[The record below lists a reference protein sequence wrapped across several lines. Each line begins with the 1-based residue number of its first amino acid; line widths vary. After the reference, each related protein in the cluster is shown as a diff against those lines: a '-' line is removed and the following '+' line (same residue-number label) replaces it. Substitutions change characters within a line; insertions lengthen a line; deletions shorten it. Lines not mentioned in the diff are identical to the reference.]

1 MKNHLIISVATAAV
15 LLTGCSGTKKT
26 TAQAD
31 KFDYTVEQFADLQI
45 LRYRVPGFED
55 LSLKQKELVYYLTE
69 AALEGRDILFD
80 QNGKYNLRIRRML
93 EAIYTNY
100 KGDKNSADFKNME
113 TYLKRVWFSNGIHHH
128 YGSEKFVPGFSQDFL
143 KQVVLGV
150 DPTLL
155 PLAEG
160 QTVEQLCE
168 EIFPVI
174 FDPTIM
180 PKRVNQADGEDL
192 VLTSACNYYDGVTQA
207 EAEAFYAKMKDPKD
221 ETPISY
227 GLNSRLV
234 KENGKIQEKV
244 WKVGGLYTQALEKIV
259 YWLKKAEGVA
269 EDDAQKAA
277 ISKLIE
283 FYETGDLKT
292 FDEYAILWVKDLNS
306 RIDVVN
312 GFTESYGDPLGMK
325 ASWESLVNF
334 KDMVATQRTEIISS
348 NAQWFE
354 DHSPVEAQFKKSEVK
369 GVSAKVITAAILA
382 GDLYP
387 ATAIGIN
394 LPNANWIRAHHGSKS
409 VTIGNITDAY
419 NKAAHGNGFNEE
431 FVYSDAERELIDQY
445 SDLTDELHTD
455 LHECLGH
462 GSGKLLPGVDPDA
475 LKAYGS
481 TIEEARADLFGL
493 YYVADPKLVELGLLS
508 SNEAYKAQYYTY
520 LMNGLMTQLVRI
532 QPGNTVEEAHMR
544 NRQLIARWVFEK
556 GAADKVVELVK
567 KDGKTYVVVND
578 YEKVRQLFGELLAEI
593 QRIKST
599 GDFAAARALVE
610 DYAVK
615 VDPVLHAEVLER
627 YKKLNLAPY
636 KGFVNP
642 KYEAVTD
649 ANGTITDVKVSYDE
663 GYAEQM
669 LRYSKDYSPLPSVNN

>member
-1 MKNHLIISVATAAV
+1 MVTALS
-15 LLTGCSGTKKT
+15 LLMACGGNPKT
-26 TAQAD
+26 TAEAE

-69 AALEGRDILFD
+69 AALQGRDILFD
-80 QNGKYNLRIRRML
+80 QNGKYNLTIRRML
-93 EAIYTNY
+93 EAVYTGYN
-100 KGDKNSADFKNME
+100 GDKNTPDFKAME
-113 TYLKRVWFSNGIHHH
+113 VYLKRVWFSNGIHHH
-128 YGSEKFVPGFSQDFL
+128 YGSEKFVPGFTPEFFRQAVQS
-143 KQVVLGV
+143 V
-150 DPTLL
+150 DAATL

-168 EIFPVI
+168 EVFPVI
-174 FDPTIM
+174 FDPKVM
-180 PKRVNQADGEDL
+180 PKRVNQAAGEDL
-192 VLTSACNYYDGVTQA
+192 VLTSACNYYDGVTQQ
-207 EAEAFYAKMKDPKD
+207 EAEDFYNALKNPQD
-221 ETPISY
+221 ETPVSY

-234 KENGKIQEKV
+234 KEDGKIQEKV
-244 WKVGGLYTQALEKIV
+244 WKVGGLYGQALEKIV

-269 EDDAQKAA
+269 ETPEQKAVIA
-277 ISKLIE
+277 KLMD

-306 RIDVVN
+306 RIDFVN

-334 KDMVATQRTEIISS
+334 KDLEATRRTELISG

-354 DHSPVEAQFKKSEVK
+354 DHSPVDGQFKKEKVK

-394 LPNANWIRAHHGSKS
+394 LPNANWIRSQHGSKS

-431 FVYSDAERELIDQY
+431 FVYSDAELQLIDKY
-445 SDLTDELHTD
+445 ADVTDELHTD

-493 YYVADPKLVELGLLS
+493 YYVADPKLVELGLTPS
-508 SNEAYKAQYYTY
+508 ADAYKAQYYTY

-532 QPGNTVEEAHMR
+532 EPGNNVEEAHMR
-544 NRQLIARWVFEK
+544 NRQLIARWVYEN
-556 GAADKVVELVK
+556 GAAEKVVELVK
-567 KDGKTYVVVND
+567 KDGKTYVVIND
-578 YEKVRQLFGELLAEI
+578 YEKVRDLFGRLLAEI

-599 GDFAAARALVE
+599 GDYAGAHDLVE
-610 DYAVK
+610 AYAVK
-615 VDPVLHAEVLER
+615 VDPALHAEVLER

-649 ANGTITDVKVSYDE
+649 ANGTITDVTVTYDE

-669 LRYSKDYSPLPSVNN
+669 LRYSKDYSTLPSVNK

>member
-1 MKNHLIISVATAAV
+1 MKNHLIISVATATV

-100 KGDKNSADFKNME
+100 KGDKNSTDFKNME

-143 KQVVLGV
+143 KQAVLGV
-150 DPTLL
+150 DPALL

-174 FDPTIM
+174 FNPTIM

-221 ETPISY
+221 ETPVSY

-334 KDMVATQRTEIISS
+334 KDLVATQRTEIISS

-493 YYVADPKLVELGLLS
+493 YYVADPKLIELGLLS
-508 SNEAYKAQYYTY
+508 SDEAYKAQYYTY

>member
-1 MKNHLIISVATAAV
+1 MVTALS
-15 LLTGCSGTKKT
+15 LLTACGGNPKT
-26 TAQAD
+26 TAEAE

-69 AALEGRDILFD
+69 AALQGRDILFD
-80 QNGKYNLRIRRML
+80 QNGKYNLTIRRML
-93 EAIYTNY
+93 EAVYTGY
-100 KGDKNSADFKNME
+100 KGDKNTPDFKAME
-113 TYLKRVWFSNGIHHH
+113 VYLKRVWFSNGIHHH
-128 YGSEKFVPGFSQDFL
+128 YGSEKFVPGFTPEFFRQAVQS
-143 KQVVLGV
+143 V
-150 DPTLL
+150 DAATL

-168 EIFPVI
+168 EVFPVI
-174 FDPTIM
+174 FDPTVM
-180 PKRVNQADGEDL
+180 PKRVNQAAGEDL
-192 VLTSACNYYDGVTQA
+192 VLTSACNYYDGVTQQ
-207 EAEAFYAKMKDPKD
+207 EAEAFYNALKNPQD
-221 ETPISY
+221 ETPVSY

-234 KENGKIQEKV
+234 KEDGKIQEKV
-244 WKVGGLYTQALEKIV
+244 WKVGGLYGQALEKIV

-269 EDDAQKAA
+269 ETPEQKAVIA
-277 ISKLIE
+277 KLME

-306 RIDVVN
+306 RIDFVN

-334 KDMVATQRTEIISS
+334 KDLEATQRTELISG

-354 DHSPVEAQFKKSEVK
+354 DHSPVDGQFKKEKVK

-394 LPNANWIRAHHGSKS
+394 LPNANWIRSHHGSKS

-431 FVYSDAERELIDQY
+431 FVYSDAELQLIDKY
-445 SDLTDELHTD
+445 ADVTDELHTD

-493 YYVADPKLVELGLLS
+493 YYVADPKLVELGLTPS
-508 SNEAYKAQYYTY
+508 ADAYKAQYYTY

-532 QPGNTVEEAHMR
+532 EPGNNVEEAHMR
-544 NRQLIARWVFEK
+544 NRQLIARWVYEK
-556 GAADKVVELVK
+556 GAAEKVVELVK
-567 KDGKTYVVVND
+567 KDGKTYVVIND
-578 YEKVRQLFGELLAEI
+578 YEKVRDLFGRLLAEI

-599 GDFAAARALVE
+599 GDYAGAHDLVE
-610 DYAVK
+610 AYAVK
-615 VDPVLHAEVLER
+615 VDPALHAEVLER

-649 ANGTITDVKVSYDE
+649 ADGTITDVTVTYDE

-669 LRYSKDYSPLPSVNN
+669 LRYSKDYSTLPSVNK

>member
-1 MKNHLIISVATAAV
+1 MKKQIASMAAALA
-15 LLTGCSGTKKT
+15 LLTACGGHPKH
-26 TAQAD
+26 TASAE

-45 LRYRVPGFED
+45 LRYRVPGFEE
-55 LSLKQKELVYYLTE
+55 LSLPQKKLVYYLTE
-69 AALEGRDILFD
+69 AALQGRDILFD
-80 QNGKYNLRIRRML
+80 QNGKYNLRIRRAL
-93 EAIYTNY
+93 EAIYTDY
-100 KGDKNSADFKNME
+100 SGDRQTSDFKALE
-113 TYLKRVWFSNGIHHH
+113 VYLKRVWFSNGIHHH
-128 YGSEKFVPGFSQDFL
+128 YGCEKFIPGFTPEFF
-143 KQVVLGV
+143 KQALAAVPAGK
-150 DPTLL
+150 L
-155 PLAEG
+155 PLADG
-160 QTVEQLCE
+160 QSVEQFFE
-168 EIFPVI
+168 ELKPVI
-174 FDPTIM
+174 FDAKVM
-180 PKRVNQADGEDL
+180 AKRVNQADGEDL
-192 VLTSACNYYDGVTQA
+192 ILTSACNYYEGVTQA
-207 EAEAFYAKMKDPKD
+207 EAEKFYADLKDPND

-234 KENGKIQEKV
+234 KENGKIYEKV
-244 WKVGGLYTQALEKIV
+244 WKVGGLYGAAIEKIA
-259 YWLKKAEGVA
+259 YWLKKAEEVA
-269 EDDAQKAA
+269 ETPEQRAVIA
-277 ISKLIE
+277 KLVE
-283 FYETGDLKT
+283 YYETGDLEK

-306 RIDVVN
+306 RVDFVN

-334 KDMVATQRTEIISS
+334 KDLESTQRTELISS

-354 DHSPVEAQFKKSEVK
+354 DHSPVDKRFKKEKVK
-369 GVSAKVITAAILA
+369 GVTAKVITTAILA

-387 ATAIGIN
+387 STAIGIN
-394 LPNANWIRAHHGSKS
+394 LPNANWIRSQHGSKS

-431 FVYSDAERELIDQY
+431 FVNSDQELVWINEY
-445 SDLTDELHTD
+445 GDLTGNLHTD

-493 YYVADPKLVELGLLS
+493 YYVADPKLVELKLTP
-508 SNEAYKAQYYTY
+508 NEEAYKAEYYTF

-532 QPGNTVEEAHMR
+532 EPGNQVEEAHMR

-556 GAADKVVELVK
+556 GAADKAVEMVK
-567 KDGKTYVVVND
+567 RNGKTYVVVND
-578 YEKVRQLFGELLAEI
+578 YQKVRSLFGELLSEI

-599 GDFAAARALVE
+599 GDFEAARNLVE
-610 DYAVK
+610 QYAVK
-615 VDPVLHAEVLER
+615 VDPTLHAEVLER

-649 ANGTITDVKVSYDE
+649 AEGNITDVKVTYNE

-669 LRYSKDYSPLPSVNN
+669 LRYSKDYSVLPNIN

>member
-1 MKNHLIISVATAAV
+1 MVTALS
-15 LLTGCSGTKKT
+15 LLTACGGNPKT
-26 TAQAD
+26 TAEAE

-69 AALEGRDILFD
+69 AALQGRDILFD
-80 QNGKYNLRIRRML
+80 QNGKYNLTIRRML
-93 EAIYTNY
+93 EAVYTGYN
-100 KGDKNSADFKNME
+100 GDKNTPDFKAME
-113 TYLKRVWFSNGIHHH
+113 VYLKRVWFSNGIHHH
-128 YGSEKFVPGFSQDFL
+128 YGSEKFVPGFTPEFFRQAVQS
-143 KQVVLGV
+143 V
-150 DPTLL
+150 DAATL

-168 EIFPVI
+168 EVFPVI
-174 FDPTIM
+174 FDPKVM
-180 PKRVNQADGEDL
+180 PKRVNQAAGEDL
-192 VLTSACNYYDGVTQA
+192 VLTSACNYYDGVTQQ
-207 EAEAFYAKMKDPKD
+207 EAEDFYNALKNPQD
-221 ETPISY
+221 ETPVSY

-234 KENGKIQEKV
+234 KEDGKIQEKV
-244 WKVGGLYTQALEKIV
+244 WKVGGLYGQALEKIV

-269 EDDAQKAA
+269 ETPEQKAVIA
-277 ISKLIE
+277 KLMD

-306 RIDVVN
+306 RIDFVN

-334 KDMVATQRTEIISS
+334 KDLEATRRTELISG

-354 DHSPVEAQFKKSEVK
+354 DHSPVDGQFKKEKVK

-394 LPNANWIRAHHGSKS
+394 LPNANWIRSQHGSKS

-431 FVYSDAERELIDQY
+431 FVYSDAELQLIDKY
-445 SDLTDELHTD
+445 ADVTDELHTD

-493 YYVADPKLVELGLLS
+493 YYVADPKLVELGLTPS
-508 SNEAYKAQYYTY
+508 ADAYKAQYYTY

-532 QPGNTVEEAHMR
+532 EPGNNVEEAHMR
-544 NRQLIARWVFEK
+544 NRQLIARWVYEK
-556 GAADKVVELVK
+556 GAAEKVVELVK
-567 KDGKTYVVVND
+567 KDGKTYVVIND
-578 YEKVRQLFGELLAEI
+578 YEKVRDLFGRLLAEI

-599 GDFAAARALVE
+599 GDYAGAHDLVE
-610 DYAVK
+610 AYAVK
-615 VDPVLHAEVLER
+615 VDPALHAEVLER

-649 ANGTITDVKVSYDE
+649 ANGTITDVTVTYDE

-669 LRYSKDYSPLPSVNN
+669 LRYSKDYSTLPSVNK

>member
-1 MKNHLIISVATAAV
+1 MVTALS
-15 LLTGCSGTKKT
+15 LLTACGGNPKT
-26 TAQAD
+26 TAEAE

-69 AALEGRDILFD
+69 AALQGRDILFD
-80 QNGKYNLRIRRML
+80 QNGKYNLTIRRML
-93 EAIYTNY
+93 EAVYTGYN
-100 KGDKNSADFKNME
+100 GDKNTPDFKAME
-113 TYLKRVWFSNGIHHH
+113 VYLKRVWFSNGIHHH
-128 YGSEKFVPGFSQDFL
+128 YGSEKFVPGFTPEFFRQAVQS
-143 KQVVLGV
+143 V
-150 DPTLL
+150 DAATL

-168 EIFPVI
+168 EVFPVI
-174 FDPTIM
+174 FDPKVM
-180 PKRVNQADGEDL
+180 PKRVNQAAGEDL
-192 VLTSACNYYDGVTQA
+192 VLTSACNYYDGVTQQ
-207 EAEAFYAKMKDPKD
+207 EAEDFYNALKNPQD
-221 ETPISY
+221 ETPVSY

-234 KENGKIQEKV
+234 KEDGKIQEKV
-244 WKVGGLYTQALEKIV
+244 WKVGGLYGQALEKIV

-269 EDDAQKAA
+269 ETPEQKAVIA
-277 ISKLIE
+277 KLMD

-306 RIDVVN
+306 RIDFVN

-334 KDMVATQRTEIISS
+334 KDLEATRRTELISG

-354 DHSPVEAQFKKSEVK
+354 DHSPVDGQFKKEKVK

-394 LPNANWIRAHHGSKS
+394 LPNANWIRSQHGSKS

-431 FVYSDAERELIDQY
+431 FVYSDAELQLIDKY
-445 SDLTDELHTD
+445 ADVTDELHTD

-493 YYVADPKLVELGLLS
+493 YYVADPKLVELGLTPS
-508 SNEAYKAQYYTY
+508 ADAYKAQYYTY

-532 QPGNTVEEAHMR
+532 EPGNNVEEAHMR
-544 NRQLIARWVFEK
+544 NRQLIARWVYEK
-556 GAADKVVELVK
+556 GAAEKVVELVK
-567 KDGKTYVVVND
+567 KDGKTYVVIND
-578 YEKVRQLFGELLAEI
+578 YEKVRDLFGRLLAEI

-599 GDFAAARALVE
+599 GDYAGAHDLVE
-610 DYAVK
+610 AYAVK
-615 VDPVLHAEVLER
+615 VDPALHAEVLER

-642 KYEAVTD
+642 KYEVVTD
-649 ANGTITDVKVSYDE
+649 ADGTITDVTVTYDE

-669 LRYSKDYSPLPSVNN
+669 LRYSKDYSTLSSVNK

>member
-1 MKNHLIISVATAAV
+1 MKKQIASMAAALA
-15 LLTGCSGTKKT
+15 LLTACGGHPKH
-26 TAQAD
+26 TASAE

-45 LRYRVPGFED
+45 LRYRVPGFEE
-55 LSLKQKELVYYLTE
+55 LSLPQKKLVYYLTE
-69 AALEGRDILFD
+69 AALQGRDILFD
-80 QNGKYNLRIRRML
+80 QNGKYNLRIRRAL
-93 EAIYTNY
+93 EAIYTDY
-100 KGDKNSADFKNME
+100 SGDRQTSDFKALE
-113 TYLKRVWFSNGIHHH
+113 VYLKRVWFSNGIHHH
-128 YGSEKFVPGFSQDFL
+128 YGCEKFIPGFTPEFF
-143 KQVVLGV
+143 KQALAAVPAGK
-150 DPTLL
+150 L
-155 PLAEG
+155 PLADG
-160 QTVEQLCE
+160 QSVEQFFE
-168 EIFPVI
+168 ELKPVI
-174 FDPTIM
+174 FDAKVM
-180 PKRVNQADGEDL
+180 AKRVNQADGEDL
-192 VLTSACNYYDGVTQA
+192 ILTSACNYYEGVTQA
-207 EAEAFYAKMKDPKD
+207 EAEKFYADLKDPND

-234 KENGKIQEKV
+234 KENGKIYEKV
-244 WKVGGLYTQALEKIV
+244 WKVGGLYGAAIEKIA
-259 YWLKKAEGVA
+259 YWLKKAEEVA
-269 EDDAQKAA
+269 ETPEQRAVIA
-277 ISKLIE
+277 KLVE
-283 FYETGDLKT
+283 YYETGDLEK

-306 RIDVVN
+306 RVDFVN

-334 KDMVATQRTEIISS
+334 KDLESTQRTELISS

-354 DHSPVEAQFKKSEVK
+354 DHSPVDKQFKKEKVK
-369 GVSAKVITAAILA
+369 GVTAKVITTAILA

-387 ATAIGIN
+387 STAIGIN
-394 LPNANWIRAHHGSKS
+394 LPNANWIRSQHGSKS

-431 FVYSDAERELIDQY
+431 FVNSDQELAWINEY
-445 SDLTDELHTD
+445 GDLTGNLHTD

-493 YYVADPKLVELGLLS
+493 YYVADPKLVELKLTP
-508 SNEAYKAQYYTY
+508 NEEAYKAEYYTF

-532 QPGNTVEEAHMR
+532 EPGNQVEEAHMR

-556 GAADKVVELVK
+556 GAADKAVEMVK
-567 KDGKTYVVVND
+567 RNGKTYVVVND
-578 YEKVRQLFGELLAEI
+578 YQKVRSLFGELLSEI

-599 GDFAAARALVE
+599 GDFEAARNLVE
-610 DYAVK
+610 QYAVK
-615 VDPVLHAEVLER
+615 VDPTLHAEVLER

-649 ANGTITDVKVSYDE
+649 TEGNITDVKVTYNE

-669 LRYSKDYSPLPSVNN
+669 LRYSKDYSVLPNIN

>member
-1 MKNHLIISVATAAV
+1 MKKQLIACAAFA
-15 LLTGCSGTKKT
+15 LLTACSGSKT
-26 TAQAD
+26 TTAEAD

-45 LRYRVPGFED
+45 LRYRVPGFEN
-55 LSLKQKELVYYLTE
+55 LSLQQKELVYYLTE
-69 AALEGRDILFD
+69 AALQGRDILFD
-80 QNGKYNLRIRRML
+80 QNGKYNLRIRRTL
-93 EAIYTNY
+93 EAVYTGY
-100 KGDKNSADFKNME
+100 KGDKNTPDFKAME
-113 TYLKRVWFSNGIHHH
+113 VYLKRVWFSNGIHHH
-128 YGSEKFVPGFSQDFL
+128 YGSEKFVPGFAPEFFKEAMLS
-143 KQVVLGV
+143 V
-150 DPTLL
+150 DASTL

-160 QTVEQLCE
+160 QTVEQLCDE
-168 EIFPVI
+168 LFPVI
-174 FDPTIM
+174 FDPAVM
-180 PKRVNQADGEDL
+180 PKRVNQAAGEDL
-192 VLTSACNYYDGVTQA
+192 VLTSACNYYDGVTQK
-207 EAEAFYAKMKDPKD
+207 EAEDFYNAMKDPKD
-221 ETPISY
+221 ETPVSY

-234 KENGKIQEKV
+234 KENGKIQEKI
-244 WKVGGLYTQALEKIV
+244 WKVGGLYGQAIDKIV

-269 EDDAQKAA
+269 ENPEQKAVIA
-277 ISKLIE
+277 ELIK

-306 RIDVVN
+306 LVDFVN

-334 KDMVATQRTEIISS
+334 KDMEATHRTEIISG

-354 DHSPVEAQFKKSEVK
+354 DHSPVDKQFKKDEVK

-394 LPNANWIRAHHGSKS
+394 LPNSNWIRSHHGSKS

-431 FVYSDAERELIDQY
+431 FVYSDAELQLIDKY
-445 SDLTDELHTD
+445 ADLTGELHTD

-462 GSGKLLPGVDPDA
+462 GSGKLLPGVDSDA

-493 YYVADPKLVELGLLS
+493 YYVADSKLVELGLTP
-508 SNEAYKAQYYTY
+508 NADAYKAEYYTY

-532 QPGNTVEEAHMR
+532 EQGNNVEEAHMR

-578 YEKVRQLFGELLAEI
+578 YEKLRELFGELLSEI

-599 GDFAAARALVE
+599 GDYQGAHDLVE
-610 DYAVK
+610 NYAVK
-615 VDPVLHAEVLER
+615 VDPALHAEVLER

-642 KYEAVTD
+642 KYEAVVD
-649 ANGTITDVKVSYDE
+649 AAGKITDVKVTYDE

-669 LRYSKDYSPLPSVNN
+669 LRYSKDYSNLPSINN

>member
-1 MKNHLIISVATAAV
+1 MKKQLISMVTALS
-15 LLTGCSGTKKT
+15 LLTACGGNPKT
-26 TAQAD
+26 TAEAE

-69 AALEGRDILFD
+69 AALQGRDILFD
-80 QNGKYNLRIRRML
+80 QNGKYNLTIRRML
-93 EAIYTNY
+93 EAVYTGY
-100 KGDKNSADFKNME
+100 KGDKNTPDFKAME
-113 TYLKRVWFSNGIHHH
+113 VYLKRVWFSNGIHHH
-128 YGSEKFVPGFSQDFL
+128 YGSEKFVPGFTPEFF
-143 KQVVLGV
+143 KQAVQSV
-150 DPTLL
+150 DAATL

-168 EIFPVI
+168 EVLPVI
-174 FDPTIM
+174 FDPTVM
-180 PKRVNQADGEDL
+180 PKRVNQAAGEDL
-192 VLTSACNYYDGVTQA
+192 VLTSACNYYDGVTQQ
-207 EAEAFYAKMKDPKD
+207 EAEDFYNALKNPQD
-221 ETPISY
+221 ETPVSY

-234 KENGKIQEKV
+234 KEDGKIQEKV
-244 WKVGGLYTQALEKIV
+244 WKVGGLYGQALEKIV

-269 EDDAQKAA
+269 ETPEQKAVIA
-277 ISKLIE
+277 KLME

-306 RIDVVN
+306 RIDFVN

-334 KDMVATQRTEIISS
+334 KDLEATQRTELISG

-354 DHSPVEAQFKKSEVK
+354 DHSPVDGQFKKEKVK

-394 LPNANWIRAHHGSKS
+394 LPNANWIRSHHGSKS

-431 FVYSDAERELIDQY
+431 FVYSDAELQLIDKY
-445 SDLTDELHTD
+445 ADVTDELHTD

-493 YYVADPKLVELGLLS
+493 YYVADPKLVELGLTPS
-508 SNEAYKAQYYTY
+508 ADAYKAQYYTY

-532 QPGNTVEEAHMR
+532 EPGNNVEEAHMR
-544 NRQLIARWVFEK
+544 NRQLIARWVYEK
-556 GAADKVVELVK
+556 GAAEKVVELVK
-567 KDGKTYVVVND
+567 KDGKTYVVIND
-578 YEKVRQLFGELLAEI
+578 YEKVRDLFGRLLAEI

-599 GDFAAARALVE
+599 GDYAGAHDLVE
-610 DYAVK
+610 AYAVK
-615 VDPVLHAEVLER
+615 VDPALHAEVLER

-649 ANGTITDVKVSYDE
+649 ADGTITDVTVTYDE

-669 LRYSKDYSPLPSVNN
+669 LRYSKDYSTLPSVNK

>member
-1 MKNHLIISVATAAV
+1 MAVAATILTACGGAD
-15 LLTGCSGTKKT
+15 KP

-31 KFDYTVEQFADLQI
+31 NFKYTVEQFADLQI

-55 LSLKQKELVYYLTE
+55 LTLKQKELVYYLTQ

-80 QNGKYNLRIRRML
+80 QNGKYNLSIRRML
-93 EAIYTNY
+93 ETIYTDY
-100 KGDKNSADFKNME
+100 PGDKNDPDFVNLT

-128 YGSEKFVPGFSQDFL
+128 YGSDKFVPGFTPEFL
-143 KQVVLGV
+143 KKALLSV
-150 DPTLL
+150 DAAKL
-155 PLAEG
+155 PLAQG
-160 QTVEQLCE
+160 QTAEQLFDE
-168 EIFPVI
+168 LSPVI
-174 FDPTIM
+174 FDPKVM

-192 VLTSACNYYDGVTQA
+192 VLTSASNYYDGVSQK
-207 EAEAFYAKMKDPKD
+207 EAEDFYAALKDPKD
-221 ETPISY
+221 ETPVSY

-234 KENGKIQEKV
+234 KENGKVVEKV
-244 WKVGGLYTQALEKIV
+244 WKVGGLYTQAIEKIV
-259 YWLKKAEGVA
+259 FWLKKAEKVA
-269 EDDAQKAA
+269 ENEAQKAA

-283 FYETGDLKT
+283 YYETGDLKT

-306 RIDVVN
+306 RIDFTN

-325 ASWESLVNF
+325 ASWESIVNF
-334 KDMVATQRTEIISS
+334 KDLDATRRTELISS

-354 DHSPVEAQFKKSEVK
+354 DHSPVDKQYKKETVK
-369 GVSAKVITAAILA
+369 GVSAKVITAAILG

-387 ATAIGIN
+387 STAIGIN
-394 LPNANWIRAHHGSKS
+394 LPNSNWIRSHHGSKS

-431 FVYSDAERELIDQY
+431 FVYGDAEKKLIDTY
-445 SDLTDELHTD
+445 GDLTGELHTD

-462 GSGKLLPGVDPDA
+462 GSGKLLPGIDPDA

-493 YYVADPKLVELGLLS
+493 YYVGDPKLVELGLVPDG
-508 SNEAYKAQYYTY
+508 EAFKAEYYTY

-532 QPGNTVEEAHMR
+532 EPGNNVEEAHMR

-556 GAADKVVELVK
+556 GASDKVVELVK

-578 YEKVRQLFGELLAEI
+578 YQKLRHLFGELLAEI
-593 QRIKST
+593 QRVKST
-599 GDFAAARALVE
+599 GDYAGARALVE
-610 DYAVK
+610 NYAVK
-615 VDPVLHAEVLER
+615 VDPELHAEVLER

-649 ANGTITDVKVSYDE
+649 TDGNITDVKVTYDE

-669 LRYSKDYSPLPSVNN
+669 LRYSKDYSPLPSVN

>member
-1 MKNHLIISVATAAV
+1 MVTALS
-15 LLTGCSGTKKT
+15 LLTACGGNPKT
-26 TAQAD
+26 TAEAE

-55 LSLKQKELVYYLTE
+55 LSLKQKEVVYYLTE
-69 AALEGRDILFD
+69 AALQGRDILFD
-80 QNGKYNLRIRRML
+80 QNGKYNLTIRRML
-93 EAIYTNY
+93 EAVYTGY
-100 KGDKNSADFKNME
+100 KGDKNTPDFKAME
-113 TYLKRVWFSNGIHHH
+113 VYLKRVWFSNGIHHH
-128 YGSEKFVPGFSQDFL
+128 YGSEKFVPGFTPEFFRQAVQS
-143 KQVVLGV
+143 V
-150 DPTLL
+150 DAATL

-168 EIFPVI
+168 EVFPVI
-174 FDPTIM
+174 FDPTVM
-180 PKRVNQADGEDL
+180 PKRVNQAAGEDL
-192 VLTSACNYYDGVTQA
+192 VLTSACNYYDGVTQQ
-207 EAEAFYAKMKDPKD
+207 EAEDFYNALKNPQD
-221 ETPISY
+221 ETPVSY

-234 KENGKIQEKV
+234 KEDGKIQEKV
-244 WKVGGLYTQALEKIV
+244 WKVGGLYGQALEKIV

-269 EDDAQKAA
+269 ETPEQKAVIA
-277 ISKLIE
+277 KLME

-306 RIDVVN
+306 RIDFVN

-334 KDMVATQRTEIISS
+334 KDLEATQRTELISG

-354 DHSPVEAQFKKSEVK
+354 DHSPVDGQFKKEKVK

-394 LPNANWIRAHHGSKS
+394 LPNANWIRSHHGSKS

-431 FVYSDAERELIDQY
+431 FVYSDAELQLIDKY
-445 SDLTDELHTD
+445 ADVTDELHTD

-493 YYVADPKLVELGLLS
+493 YYVADPKLVELGLTPS
-508 SNEAYKAQYYTY
+508 ADAYKAQYYTY

-532 QPGNTVEEAHMR
+532 EPGNNVEEAHMR
-544 NRQLIARWVFEK
+544 NRQLIARWVYEK
-556 GAADKVVELVK
+556 GAAEKVVELVK
-567 KDGKTYVVVND
+567 KDGKTYVVIND
-578 YEKVRQLFGELLAEI
+578 YEKVRDLFGRLLAEI

-599 GDFAAARALVE
+599 GDYAGAHDLVE
-610 DYAVK
+610 AYAVK
-615 VDPVLHAEVLER
+615 VDPALHAEVLER

-649 ANGTITDVKVSYDE
+649 ADGTITDVTVTYDE

-669 LRYSKDYSPLPSVNN
+669 LRYSKDYSTLPSVNK

>member
-1 MKNHLIISVATAAV
+1 MKKQIASMAAALA
-15 LLTGCSGTKKT
+15 LLTACGGHPKH
-26 TAQAD
+26 TASAE

-45 LRYRVPGFED
+45 LRYRVPGFEE
-55 LSLKQKELVYYLTE
+55 LSLPQKKLVYYLTE
-69 AALEGRDILFD
+69 AALQGRDILFD
-80 QNGKYNLRIRRML
+80 QNGKYNLRIRRAL
-93 EAIYTNY
+93 EAIYTDY
-100 KGDKNSADFKNME
+100 SGDRQTSDFKALE
-113 TYLKRVWFSNGIHHH
+113 VYLKRVWFSNGIHHH
-128 YGSEKFVPGFSQDFL
+128 YGCEKFIPGFTPEFF
-143 KQVVLGV
+143 KQALAAVPAGK
-150 DPTLL
+150 L
-155 PLAEG
+155 PLADG
-160 QTVEQLCE
+160 QSVEQFFE
-168 EIFPVI
+168 ELKPVI
-174 FDPTIM
+174 FDAKVM
-180 PKRVNQADGEDL
+180 AKRVNQADGEDL
-192 VLTSACNYYDGVTQA
+192 ILTSACNYYEGVTQT
-207 EAEAFYAKMKDPKD
+207 EAEKFYADLKDPND

-234 KENGKIQEKV
+234 KENGKIYEKV
-244 WKVGGLYTQALEKIV
+244 WKVGGLYGAAIEKIA
-259 YWLKKAEGVA
+259 YWLKKAEEVA
-269 EDDAQKAA
+269 ETPEQRAVIA
-277 ISKLIE
+277 KLVE
-283 FYETGDLKT
+283 YYETGDLEK

-306 RIDVVN
+306 RVDFVN

-334 KDMVATQRTEIISS
+334 KDLESTQRTELISS

-354 DHSPVEAQFKKSEVK
+354 DHSPVDKRFKKEKVK
-369 GVSAKVITAAILA
+369 GVTAKVITTAILA

-387 ATAIGIN
+387 STAIGIN
-394 LPNANWIRAHHGSKS
+394 LPNANWIRSQHGSKS

-431 FVYSDAERELIDQY
+431 FVNSDQELAWINEY
-445 SDLTDELHTD
+445 GDLTGNLHTD

-493 YYVADPKLVELGLLS
+493 YYVADPKLVELKLTP
-508 SNEAYKAQYYTY
+508 NEEAYKAEYYTF

-532 QPGNTVEEAHMR
+532 EPGNQVEEAHMR

-556 GAADKVVELVK
+556 GAADKAVEMVK
-567 KDGKTYVVVND
+567 RNGKTYVVVND
-578 YEKVRQLFGELLAEI
+578 YQKVRSLFGELLSEI

-599 GDFAAARALVE
+599 GDFEAARNLVE
-610 DYAVK
+610 QYAVK
-615 VDPVLHAEVLER
+615 VDPTLHAEVLER

-649 ANGTITDVKVSYDE
+649 AEGNITDVKVTYNE

-669 LRYSKDYSPLPSVNN
+669 LRYSKDYSVLPNIN

>member
-1 MKNHLIISVATAAV
+1 MKKQLITAVAAMS
-15 LLTGCSGTKKT
+15 LLTACGGAPKT
-26 TAQAD
+26 TAEAE

-45 LRYRVPGFED
+45 LRYRVPEFES

-69 AALEGRDILFD
+69 AALQGRDILFD

-93 EAIYTNY
+93 EAVYTGY
-100 KGDKNSADFKNME
+100 TGDKTAADFKAME
-113 TYLKRVWFSNGIHHH
+113 VYLTRVWFSNGIHHH
-128 YGSEKFVPGFSQDFL
+128 YGSEKFVPGFTTEFF
-143 KQVVLGV
+143 KQALLSV
-150 DPTLL
+150 DASTL

-160 QTVEQLCE
+160 QTVEQLYE
-168 EIFPVI
+168 EIAPVI
-174 FDPTIM
+174 FDPQVM
-180 PKRVNQADGEDL
+180 PKRVNQAAGEDL
-192 VLTSACNYYDGVTQA
+192 VLTSACNYYDGVTQK
-207 EAEAFYAKMKDPKD
+207 EAEAFYNAMKDPKD
-221 ETPISY
+221 ETPVSY

-244 WKVGGLYTQALEKIV
+244 WKVGGLYGQAIEKIV

-269 EDDAQKAA
+269 ENPEQKAVIA
-277 ISKLIE
+277 KLIE
-283 FYETGDLKT
+283 FYETGNLKT
-292 FDEYAILWVKDLNS
+292 FDDYAILWVKDLDS
-306 RIDVVN
+306 RIDFVN

-334 KDMVATQRTEIISS
+334 KDLEATRRTEIISS

-354 DHSPVEAQFKKSEVK
+354 DHSPVEKQFKKEKVK

-394 LPNANWIRAHHGSKS
+394 LPNANWIRSHHGSKS

-431 FVYSDAERELIDQY
+431 FVYSDAELQLIDKY
-445 SDLTDELHTD
+445 ADTTDELHTD

-493 YYVADPKLVELGLLS
+493 YYVADPKLVELGLTP
-508 SNEAYKAQYYTY
+508 NADAYKAQYYTY

-532 QPGNTVEEAHMR
+532 EPGNNVEEAHMR
-544 NRQLIARWVFEK
+544 NRQLIARWVYEK
-556 GAADKVVELVK
+556 GAVDKVVELVK
-567 KDGKTYVVVND
+567 KDGKTYVVIND
-578 YEKVRQLFGELLAEI
+578 YGKVRELFGELLAEI

-599 GDFAAARALVE
+599 GDYEAAHKLVE
-610 DYAVK
+610 AYAVK
-615 VDPVLHAEVLER
+615 VDPELHAEVLER

-636 KGFVNP
+636 KGFINP

-649 ANGTITDVKVSYDE
+649 ADGNITDVTVTYDE

-669 LRYSKDYSPLPSVNN
+669 LRYGKDYSVLPSVNN

>member
-1 MKNHLIISVATAAV
+1 MVTALS
-15 LLTGCSGTKKT
+15 LLTACGGNPKT
-26 TAQAD
+26 TAEAE

-69 AALEGRDILFD
+69 AALQGRDILFD
-80 QNGKYNLRIRRML
+80 QNDKYNLTIRRML
-93 EAIYTNY
+93 EAVYTGY
-100 KGDKNSADFKNME
+100 KGDKNTPDFKAME
-113 TYLKRVWFSNGIHHH
+113 VYLKRVWFSNGIHHH
-128 YGSEKFVPGFSQDFL
+128 YGSEKFVPGFTPEFFRQAVQS
-143 KQVVLGV
+143 V
-150 DPTLL
+150 DAATL

-168 EIFPVI
+168 EVFPVI
-174 FDPTIM
+174 FDPTVM
-180 PKRVNQADGEDL
+180 PKRVNQAAGEDL
-192 VLTSACNYYDGVTQA
+192 VLTSACNYYDGVTQQ
-207 EAEAFYAKMKDPKD
+207 EAEDFYNALKNPQD
-221 ETPISY
+221 ETPVSY

-234 KENGKIQEKV
+234 KEDGKIQEKV
-244 WKVGGLYTQALEKIV
+244 WKVGGLYGQALEKIV

-269 EDDAQKAA
+269 ETPEQKAVIA
-277 ISKLIE
+277 KLME

-306 RIDVVN
+306 RIDFVN

-334 KDMVATQRTEIISS
+334 KDLEATQRTELISG

-354 DHSPVEAQFKKSEVK
+354 DHSPVDGQFKKEKVK

-394 LPNANWIRAHHGSKS
+394 LPNANWIRSHHGSKS

-431 FVYSDAERELIDQY
+431 FVYSDAELQLIDKY
-445 SDLTDELHTD
+445 ADVTDELHTD

-493 YYVADPKLVELGLLS
+493 YYVADPKLVELGLTPS
-508 SNEAYKAQYYTY
+508 ADAYKAQYYTY

-532 QPGNTVEEAHMR
+532 EPGNNVEEAHMR
-544 NRQLIARWVFEK
+544 NRQLIARWVYEK
-556 GAADKVVELVK
+556 GAAEKVVELVK
-567 KDGKTYVVVND
+567 KDGKTYVVIND
-578 YEKVRQLFGELLAEI
+578 YEKVRDLFGRLLAEI

-599 GDFAAARALVE
+599 GDYAGAHDLVE
-610 DYAVK
+610 AYAVK
-615 VDPVLHAEVLER
+615 VDPALHAEVLER

-649 ANGTITDVKVSYDE
+649 ADGTITDVTVTYDE

-669 LRYSKDYSPLPSVNN
+669 LRYSKDYSTLPSVNK

>member
-1 MKNHLIISVATAAV
+1 MKKHIISMALTAA
-15 LLTGCSGTKKT
+15 LLTSCGGAKT
-26 TAQAD
+26 TTAEAD
-31 KFDYTVEQFADLQI
+31 KFEYTVEQFADLQI
-45 LRYRVPGFED
+45 LRYKVPGFED
-55 LSLKQKELVYYLTE
+55 LSLKQKELVYYLTQ

-93 EAIYTNY
+93 EAVYTNY
-100 KGDKNSADFKNME
+100 QGDKTTPDFKNME
-113 TYLKRVWFSNGIHHH
+113 VYLKRVWFSNGIHHH
-128 YGSEKFVPGFSQDFL
+128 YGSDKFAPDFSQEFL
-143 KQVVLGV
+143 KQAVTGI
-150 DPTLL
+150 DTSKL
-155 PLAEG
+155 PLLEG
-160 QTVEQLCE
+160 QTAEQLCDE
-168 EIFPVI
+168 LFPVI
-174 FDPTIM
+174 FDPKVM
-180 PKRVNQADGEDL
+180 PKRVNQADGEDI
-192 VLTSACNYYDGVTQA
+192 VLTSACNYYDGVTQE
-207 EAEAFYAKMKDPKD
+207 EAEGFYNAMKDPKD
-221 ETPISY
+221 ETPVSY

-244 WKVGGLYTQALEKIV
+244 WKVGGLYTPAIEKIV

-269 EDDAQKAA
+269 ENDAQKAV
-277 ISKLIE
+277 ISKLIQ
-283 FYETGDLKT
+283 FYETGNLKD
-292 FDEYAILWVKDLNS
+292 FDDYAILWVKDLNS
-306 RIDVVN
+306 HIDFVN

-334 KDMVATQRTEIISS
+334 KDVESTHRTEIISS

-354 DHSPVEAQFKKSEVK
+354 DHSPVDKSFKKEEVK

-431 FVYSDAERELIDQY
+431 FVYSDTEKELIDKY
-445 SDLTDELHTD
+445 ADLTGELHTD

-462 GSGKLLPGVDPDA
+462 GSGKLLPGIDPDA

-493 YYVADPKLVELGLLS
+493 YYVADPKLVELKLVPS
-508 SNEAYKAQYYTY
+508 ADAYKAEYYTF

-532 QPGNTVEEAHMR
+532 VPGNNVEEAHMR

-556 GAADKVVELVK
+556 GAADKVVEMVK

-578 YEKVRQLFGELLAEI
+578 YQKVRQLFGELLAEI

-610 DYAVK
+610 NYAVK
-615 VDPVLHAEVLER
+615 VDPTLHAEVLER

-642 KYEAVTD
+642 KYELVTD
-649 ANGTITDVKVSYDE
+649 KDGTITDVTVSYNE

-669 LRYSKDYSPLPSVNN
+669 MRYGTDYSPLPSINK